1 MSVLGNLRVRLTA
14 ETEDFRR
21 GMDGAKKNLNSF
33 NRDIENFQAQTV
45 AAAAAAG
52 TALLAVGTAAYMA
65 GSAID
70 DALDNI
76 RIGTGATGEALAGLE
91 ADFNRVFAS
100 VPDDAAR
107 ASQAIADLNT
117 RTGQTG
123 PGLQAL
129 AAQVLTLSRLTK
141 SDLGTTIAG
150 TTRLFGDW
158 SVAVD
163 KQAGTLDMLFRASQA
178 TGIGVDA
185 LAGKMVQFGAP
196 LRQMGFGFA
205 ESVAL
210 ISDWE
215 RAGVNAELVLGSL
228 RIGLTKFAK
237 DGKDAPKAIREVI
250 AQISALGPGAAA
262 TARAMEVFGSKAGP
276 DMAAAITEGRFAVDA
291 LVKTVESGSETISS
305 AAKATDGLS
314 ETLARLR
321 NTVTQKLGGMAMPAL
336 DRLNELL
343 VQSMQNG
350 SGVQQALYRV
360 TQAITVLSSVALGR
374 MVPAF
379 VASTAAIVAKGVAL
393 LVLAGRAGVASLALK
408 GLSTVLAWFGGPW
421 GIAATA
427 VLAGVGLAFLKTGRN
442 ARQAAHDAETA
453 ADTFRRVLGELDK
466 ATLELQYRSNAALTS
481 QAARNRQAAQA
492 TLDSLGALKLPE
504 TEWANGPADGM
515 VVERVTAHGQAI
527 RAARAQLE
535 QWTAAERKHSQAMLA
550 AGEEINRRNA
560 VLEAVG
566 PPVQIPE
573 VPAPPVDT
581 NASKA
586 SGQQAARTLFDA
598 LESEWER
605 LRHSVT
611 LTGLQ
616 VGGTDA
622 QRLQVEF
629 EHATRM
635 LDIDRQRLQAERAAG
650 IITQQELT
658 DGLRTLEIRRQL
670 ATAERD
676 QMSAA
681 LTANATRQ
689 AGLER
694 QDTLLN
700 DALERERLLGAVALT
715 RLGTA
720 GNHTERLAVQLRTLQ
735 STYELQRAAI
745 VADTRLSDLQR
756 ENELYRLDAAHDRE
770 QLQLR
775 MNAAAEEEL
784 RIIEQQTAA
793 RKKSADA
800 QRQLLEGALQL
811 GASAANGAS
820 GAQLGSGAGALLGNL
835 VVPGAGGI
843 VGGMLGGM
851 FGGLF
856 DKGQK
861 EAPPVVRQLDAIERA
876 QRDTISTIQ
885 AQTES
890 LLNPANRFLNLPT
903 DFSVPSYNPSGS
915 ASGGTTV
922 TYGDTHVNVTF
933 TISSSTSPDE
943 IRRYAMEGVSEALD
957 GRNRSWSTKEFV

>member
-1 MSVLGNLRVRLTA
+1 
-14 ETEDFRR
+14 
-21 GMDGAKKNLNSF
+21 MDGAKKNLNSF
-33 NRDIENFQAQTV
+33 NRDIENFQTKTV
-45 AAAAAAG
+45 AVAAAAG

-70 DALDNI
+70 DALDTI
-76 RIGTGATGEALAGLE
+76 RMRTGQTGEALAGLE
-91 ADFNRVFAS
+91 GDFKRVFAS
-100 VPDDAAR
+100 VPDDAGR
-107 ASQAIADLNT
+107 ASQAIAELST

-129 AAQVLTLSRLTK
+129 ATQVLTLSRLTK
-141 SDLGTTIAG
+141 SDLGSTIAS

-158 SVAVD
+158 SIAVD
-163 KQAGTLDMLFRASQA
+163 KQAGTLDQLFRASQA
-178 TGIGVDA
+178 TGIGVDK
-185 LAGKMVQFGAP
+185 LAGQMVQFGAP
-196 LRQMGFGFA
+196 LRQLGFSFE
-205 ESVAL
+205 ESAAL
-210 ISDWE
+210 MASFE
-215 RAGVNAELVLGSL
+215 RDGVNAELVLGSL
-228 RIGLTKFAK
+228 RRGLSNFAK
-237 DGKDAPKAIREVI
+237 EGKDAPTAIRAVI
-250 AQISALGPGAAA
+250 AEIQRLGPGAKA
-262 TARAMEVFGSKAGP
+262 TALAMATFGSKAGP
-276 DMAAAITEGRFAVDA
+276 DMAAAITEGRFAIDT
-291 LVKTVESGSETISS
+291 LMGRIKDGEETVSS

-321 NTVTQKLGGMAMPAL
+321 NTATQQLGTWAL
-336 DRLNELL
+336 PGLERLNELL
-343 VQSMQNG
+343 VQAMQNG
-350 SGVQQALYRV
+350 SGVQVALYRV
-360 TQAITVLSSVALGR
+360 TQAVAVLASVALGR

-393 LVLAGRAGVASLALK
+393 LVLAGRAGVASLALR

-504 TEWANGPADGM
+504 TEWVNGPADGM
-515 VVERVTAHGQAI
+515 VVERVTEHGRAI

-535 QWTAAERKHSQAMLA
+535 QWTAAERRHSQSMLA

-560 VLEAVG
+560 ALEAVG
-566 PPVQIPE
+566 PPPKTPEIPTVPE
-573 VPAPPVDT
+573 VDP

-586 SGQQAARTLFDA
+586 SGQQAARTLFDS

-605 LRHSVT
+605 LRHSVA
-611 LTGLQ
+611 LAGLQ
-616 VGGTDA
+616 VGGTDSA
-622 QRLQVEF
+622 RLQLEF

-681 LTANATRQ
+681 LTANATRE

-720 GNHTERLAVQLRTLQ
+720 GNHAERLAVQLRTLE

-756 ENELYRLDAAHDRE
+756 ENELFRLDAAHDRE

-784 RIIEQQTAA
+784 RIIEKQTAA

-811 GASAANGAS
+811 GASAASGAS
-820 GAQLGSGAGALLGNL
+820 GAQLGAGAGSLLGNFL
-835 VVPGAGGI
+835 VPGAGGI

-903 DFSVPSYNPSGS
+903 DFSVPSYNPGS

-922 TYGDTHVNVTF
+922 TYGDTNVHVTF

-943 IRRYAMEGVSEALD
+943 IRRYAMEGISEALD